1 MPPRAGRTVA
11 AKPRPKAALSTPK
24 LNAKVRNEYE
34 FGLAFRFDQGA
45 EELDDAMVDALF
57 EAGCDDALVA
67 VRSGEPYIT
76 FSREA
81 PSFRVALFSAIAD
94 VERSGVGLELVR
106 VEPV

>member
-11 AKPRPKAALSTPK
+11 AKPRPKAARSTPK

-34 FGLAFRFDQGA
+34 FGLAFRFDQGV

-67 VRSGEPYIT
+67 VRCGEPYIT